1 MCTLLHAMFLIS
13 GLDTIYSFPAP
24 NYELSF
30 QVGVLFVMIRGI
42 SCHLKIVPKEGIP
55 KVASDNYH
63 SRLKTLIFV
72 YQYQTQTR

>member
-1 MCTLLHAMFLIS
+1 M
-13 GLDTIYSFPAP
+13 
-24 NYELSF
+24 
-30 QVGVLFVMIRGI
+30 VL
-42 SCHLKIVPKEGIP
+42 KERVP